1 MFRKATKDTTLK
13 LPRPVGEE
21 GADTIP
27 IAKGTMMVIDMVGL
41 RKWMEVLSTRPFKL
55 MNA

>member
-41 RKWMEVLSTRPFKL
+41 RKWMEVFSTRPFKL